1 MVAPYLS
8 EERKEFTMMNLI
20 LTMVVV
26 MVVGT
31 VGLILANCNCE
42 LIVNNTVVVKA
53 FFPWTFNKKVKEYK
67 ESLEAKAE
75 EALNNAIE
83 DKAKSIAGKIM
94 EEEELMVLYTEIARD
109 EDANLQWRLKAM
121 DSLSKYLFGLDKKSI
136 EVDANIQ
143 QVIFSGEDE
152 FNDEEEDE

>member
-1 MVAPYLS
+1 MAFGQGKTAILRDLDKQFVDRIMQGEDRRAVF
-8 EERKEFTMMNLI
+8 EELFPNKCIGRTNKQIYKSIEDI
-20 LTMVVV
+20 L
-26 MVVGT
+26 
-31 VGLILANCNCE
+31 
-42 LIVNNTVVVKA
+42 KK
-53 FFPWTFNKKVKEYK
+53 PKVKEYK

-75 EALNNAIE
+75 EALNNAIQ
-83 DKAKSIAGKIM
+83 DKANSIAGKIM

-121 DSLSKYLFGLDKKSI
+121 DSIAKYIYGLDKRKL